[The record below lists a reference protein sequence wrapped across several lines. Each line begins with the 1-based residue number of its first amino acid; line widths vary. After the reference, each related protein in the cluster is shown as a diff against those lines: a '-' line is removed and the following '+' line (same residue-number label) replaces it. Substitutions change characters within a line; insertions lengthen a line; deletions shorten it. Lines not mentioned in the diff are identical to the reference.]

1 MPVLLPEA
9 GSLSTMRFRLTFPR
23 GRADLLGRLS
33 RRRWRAEFEVPCARL
48 SGTLVVDDES
58 ALPVPGSGVAL
69 AVAASRRDRCEIFP
83 LDSGALPGP
92 ASWTPPPALTA
103 SEVERIPPPPVLEER
118 DLPGPLADFPARLV
132 PDDEVRGWAVSTG
145 FRVIRVPRSFGIRAE
160 IVERIPPGAR
170 RLLDVG
176 CGGGETAAE
185 AKRRHRGLWAEGVD
199 RDGGSR
205 DFARRELDAFH
216 SGEALAVLGALA
228 GRGEKFD
235 VLLFAD
241 VLEHCED
248 PFRVLETGRRLCA
261 PGATVIVSI
270 PNAAAAPIV
279 EDLVTG
285 RFDPVGAGPEDAGHL
300 RWFTRRSLRELLE
313 ESGFRPVSVEAMPL
327 PAESGFSGRLAG
339 AGLAFDAL
347 ELSSV
352 QWIAVATL
360 AGDPHGPGPKRS

>member
-1 MPVLLPEA
+1 
-9 GSLSTMRFRLTFPR
+9 
-23 GRADLLGRLS
+23 
-33 RRRWRAEFEVPCARL
+33 
-48 SGTLVVDDES
+48 VDDER
-58 ALPVPGSGVAL
+58 ALPVAGSGSAL
-69 AVAASRRDRCEIFP
+69 AASARRRENCEIFP
-83 LDSGALPGP
+83 RDSGAMRGP
-92 ASWTPPPALTA
+92 VSWTPPPALTA
-103 SEVERIPPPPVLEER
+103 SEVERIPAPAIVEER
-118 DLPGPLADFPARLV
+118 DLPGPPAGSPARFV
-132 PDDEVRGWAVSTG
+132 PDGEVRGSAVSTG

-160 IVERIPPGAR
+160 ILERIPPGVQ

-185 AKRRHRGLWAEGVD
+185 AKRLHRGLTAEGVD
-199 RDGGSR
+199 RDGGPR

-216 SGEALAVLGALA
+216 AGEALAVLGALA
-228 GRGEKFD
+228 ARGATFD

-248 PFRVLETGRRLCA
+248 PFVVLEAGRRLCA
-261 PGATVIVSI
+261 PGATLIVSV

-313 ESGFRPVSVEAMPL
+313 ESGFLPASVEGMPL
-327 PAESGFSGRLAG
+327 PRDGGFSGRLAG
-339 AGLAFDAL
+339 AGLAFDAF

-360 AGDPHGPGPKRS
+360 SLETAVLGRERA